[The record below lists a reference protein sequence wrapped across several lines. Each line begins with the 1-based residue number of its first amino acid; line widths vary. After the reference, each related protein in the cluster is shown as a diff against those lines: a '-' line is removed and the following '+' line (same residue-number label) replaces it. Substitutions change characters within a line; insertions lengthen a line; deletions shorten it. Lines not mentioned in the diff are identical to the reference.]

1 MKLQTIFLDAS
12 PVRNE
17 IIDDISNQR
26 TQLIHDSI
34 RSFQGEGC
42 FLVSNLNRSNLI
54 QSGMID
60 AAIEVRVVTPFG
72 PTRGALA
79 SALLPIDLLS
89 DSEPVLVLPTNSVT
103 RVDVLK
109 SFVEKMYTDGVAAGI
124 ILVESKNPHFSYA
137 RIHEGKV
144 IEIIEKSIVGNL
156 ATTGVFYFRNKHVL
170 KESARWA
177 FVNNQS
183 TQNTFYI
190 AQSLNYVLS
199 AGEDIGYVIVD
210 SSNYQHFAW

>member
-1 MKLQTIFLDAS
+1 MKLQKIFLDAS
-12 PVRNE
+12 PVRNK
-17 IIDDISNQR
+17 IFDGSSNQR

-34 RSFQGEGC
+34 RSFQGKDC

-54 QSGMID
+54 QSGLID
-60 AAIEVRVVTPFG
+60 AAIEIRVVNTFG

-89 DSEPVLVLPTNSVT
+89 DAEPVLVLPTNSVT
-103 RVDVLK
+103 NFDVLK

-170 KESARWA
+170 KESGRWA

-190 AQSLNYVLS
+190 AQSLNYVVS

>member
-17 IIDDISNQR
+17 IMDGSVNQR
-26 TQLIHDSI
+26 TRLIHDSL
-34 RSFQGEGC
+34 RSFQGESC
-42 FLVSNLNRSNLI
+42 FLVSNSKKSNLI

-60 AAIEVRVVTPFG
+60 AAMEVNVVNPSS

-89 DSEPVLVLPTNSVT
+89 DTEPILILPTNSAT
-103 RVDVLK
+103 QGDVLK
-109 SFVEKMYTDGVAAGI
+109 SFVEKMQIDRVAAGT
-124 ILVESKNPHFSYA
+124 ILVKSQNPHFSYA

-183 TQNTFYI
+183 THNTFYI

-199 AGEDIGYVIVD
+199 TGEDIGYVIVD